1 MFVPAFAL
9 LVLFWLGA
17 ISAHVVLPLQMAL
30 MLPSMI
36 LVMLSRVDDYSEPHR
51 VTAGGV
57 SPGLGATRV

>member
-17 ISAHVVLPLQMAL
+17 ISAQVVVPLQMAL

-36 LVMLSRVDDYSEPHR
+36 LVMLSRVDDYSEPHPAT
-51 VTAGGV
+51 VGGV